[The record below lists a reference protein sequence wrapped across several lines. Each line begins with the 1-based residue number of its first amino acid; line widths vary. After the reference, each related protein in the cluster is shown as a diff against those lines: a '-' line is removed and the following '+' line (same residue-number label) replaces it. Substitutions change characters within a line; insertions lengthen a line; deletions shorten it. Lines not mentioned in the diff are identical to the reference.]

1 LPARKKPEEPGKSL
15 KTLGGGGSTFSTEKK
30 EDFMGARC
38 VYRRP
43 LGGLLFVALAPL
55 ASGCA
60 TVIHG
65 TRQNVRVE
73 TDPPGATASAGDQ
86 RITTPGVLKLKRK
99 EKALEIVVEKEG
111 YETRRVALTRKDS
124 GWQWLNMIG
133 IPAGIVAGAS
143 VGHTNDEG
151 LDFSGAATGAVVGG
165 VVLSGAGFL
174 IDYGDGA
181 AYKLDPPL
189 VVVRLEPVP
198 APASPSTT
206 EGKTP

>member
-1 LPARKKPEEPGKSL
+1 MSL
-15 KTLGGGGSTFSTEKK
+15 
-30 EDFMGARC
+30 
-38 VYRRP
+38 
-43 LGGLLFVALAPL
+43 LLVLAPL
-55 ASGCA
+55 LSGCA

-65 TRQNVRVE
+65 TRQDVRVE
-73 TDPPGATASAGDQ
+73 TEPPGATASVGDQ
-86 RITTPGVLKLKRK
+86 KITTPGVLKLKRK

-133 IPAGIVAGAS
+133 IPVGIVAGAS
-143 VGHTNDEG
+143 AGESNSSQDISSSLRNT
-151 LDFSGAATGAVVGG
+151 ATGAVVGG

-189 VVVRLEPVP
+189 VVLRLEPVP
-198 APASPSTT
+198 DAR
-206 EGKTP
+206 